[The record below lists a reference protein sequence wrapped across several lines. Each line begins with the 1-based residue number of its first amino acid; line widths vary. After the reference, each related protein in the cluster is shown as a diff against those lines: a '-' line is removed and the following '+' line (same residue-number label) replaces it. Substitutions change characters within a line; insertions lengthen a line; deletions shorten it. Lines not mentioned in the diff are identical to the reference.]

1 VLQVGNFNSS
11 RRDDESW
18 PRATRHARFAGRHKI
33 RYAGGKLNR
42 KWKVVKVGHS
52 SRVRA
57 RAIQAVDEV
66 IIAGMRSGEYGE
78 RAPGEC
84 VSLLLP
90 SPSRVFFLCDS
101 ANLSSLA
108 AKEKRART
116 RLIASNERER
126 KQSVVQRSIEN
137 L

>member
-1 VLQVGNFNSS
+1 LHERVAVLQVGNFNSP

-18 PRATRHARFAGRHKI
+18 PRATRHARFASRHKI

-57 RAIQAVDEV
+57 RARTIQAVDEV

-78 RAPGEC
+78 QAPGEC
-84 VSLLLP
+84 VLLSVPCFLSL
-90 SPSRVFFLCDS
+90 RFG
-101 ANLSSLA
+101 
-108 AKEKRART
+108 
-116 RLIASNERER
+116 
-126 KQSVVQRSIEN
+126 
-137 L
+137 